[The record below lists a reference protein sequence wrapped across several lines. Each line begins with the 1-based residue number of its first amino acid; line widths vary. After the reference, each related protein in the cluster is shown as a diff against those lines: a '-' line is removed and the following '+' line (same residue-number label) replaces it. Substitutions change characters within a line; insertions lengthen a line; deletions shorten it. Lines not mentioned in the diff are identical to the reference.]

1 MSPTTQIP
9 SDVEVIDL
17 TGLSDSSESEEGD
30 VNHEEAGTDDE
41 EQDEEGDS
49 SSEHDSESSEIEIT
63 LNAETRAQ
71 LQTAIATVSET
82 RLRRVLKAL
91 VETEVMVEALLTREL
106 VTLKRGTQ
114 DIVPRWESCANCDE
128 EFDVNTLRE
137 QNECIFHPG
146 KSKSVAAVD
155 LPLAHFLF
163 FNLCRRVE
171 SF

>member
-1 MSPTTQIP
+1 MSPTTPFP

-17 TGLSDSSESEEGD
+17 TGLSDSSESEGGD
-30 VNHEEAGTDDE
+30 VDHEDDGSDHE
-41 EQDEEGDS
+41 GQDDEGDS
-49 SSEHDSESSEIEIT
+49 GSEHDSESSEIEIT

-114 DIVPRWESCANCDE
+114 DIVPRWESCANCNE

-137 QNECIFHPG
+137 QTECIFHPG
-146 KSKSVAAVD
+146 KSKPVAAVG

-163 FNLCRRVE
+163 LNFCRRAD